1 MRFGDSQ
8 RSDQL
13 VKLEVTEAYPVLEV
27 VTEIFVLRKVLEFK
41 PVTVKVRVDPTA
53 VPIVKSP

>member
-1 MRFGDSQ
+1 VRFGDSQ

-27 VTEIFVLRKVLEFK
+27 VTEIFVFRKVLEFK
-41 PVTVKVRVDPTA
+41 PVTVNVRVDPTG
-53 VPIVKSP
+53 VPMLKVP

>member
-1 MRFGDSQ
+1 VRFGDSQ

-27 VTEIFVLRKVLEFK
+27 VTEIFVFRKVLEFK
-41 PVTVKVRVDPTA
+41 PVTVKVSVDPTG

>member
-1 MRFGDSQ
+1 VRFGDSQ

-27 VTEIFVLRKVLEFK
+27 VTEIFVLRNVLEFK
-41 PVTVKVRVDPTA
+41 PVTVKVSVDPTA
-53 VPIVKSP
+53 VPMLKVP